1 MDRRVF
7 LSALCASLA
16 CASAGYAASYEDA
29 VVAQL
34 RAQGYGKIS
43 TERTLLG
50 RVRILARMGATSREI
65 ILNPRTGE
73 ILRDIVLDAQGNMAP
88 QIAGGSSSSTTGS
101 SGAAGSNDDRPEEE
115 DPPEDPDEEHETGG
129 NSGSGSGG
137 GSSGGSGSRPDE
149 PDENGSGED
158 PEED

>member
-16 CASAGYAASYEDA
+16 CASAGYAASYEDS
-29 VVAQL
+29 VVSQL

-43 TERTLLG
+43 IERTLLG
-50 RVRILARMGATSREI
+50 RVRIIARMGTTQREI

-101 SGAAGSNDDRPEEE
+101 SGAAGSNDDPPEEE

-149 PDENGSGED
+149 PDENNTERD
-158 PEED
+158 ADND